1 MAILTPPL
9 ASSSRLLRLRQN
21 NISASDFKRTVNA
34 GHETNA
40 LAVANKQVDVATNN
54 TENLDKLKT
63 SAPEKL
69 KELKVIWKSPLIPC
83 DPIVWRKN
91 LSETTKDK
99 IYDFFMNYGKTPEEK
114 RCWNA
119 GLGAIP
125 RFQRPATGA
134 DSPARAV

>member
-1 MAILTPPL
+1 MPK
-9 ASSSRLLRLRQN
+9 N

-69 KELKVIWKSPLIPC
+69 KELKVIWKSPLITAIRSSGAKIFPK
-83 DPIVWRKN
+83 PLKTR
-91 LSETTKDK
+91 STTS
-99 IYDFFMNYGKTPEEK
+99 
-114 RCWNA
+114 
-119 GLGAIP
+119 L
-125 RFQRPATGA
+125 
-134 DSPARAV
+134 